1 VRHLGQKNG
10 GYPQVKR
17 RNHKP
22 EFKAK
27 VVVEVLREELSI
39 NEIAAK
45 YELNP
50 NLVRR
55 WKSEAIDNMATVFE
69 DKNKKANKLK
79 KEYEKKINNMYNE
92 IGKLTI
98 ELSWIK
104 KKAAQ
109 FNL

>member
-1 VRHLGQKNG
+1 
-10 GYPQVKR
+10 VKR

>member
-1 VRHLGQKNG
+1 M
-10 GYPQVKR
+10 KR